1 MIKIDHLSR
10 QPFINLLKN
19 IIANKS
25 KNKNGCSIAIDGDWG
40 SGKTWILDALESQL
54 PNDEYLI
61 FHYNAWE
68 NDFYEEPLVALLS
81 VMLESLRQIK
91 KVKEIGGGAN
101 VVSSSI
107 LTLSKIVSVITEKK
121 LGVNLSD
128 TFEAIKNTNAALHD
142 AALTDED
149 FNTLLPLSNALKQ
162 VRKVLSEL
170 NSDFKILLVV
180 DELDRCLPEYA
191 IKVLERLHHVCN
203 KMPVFQIIAIDKS
216 NLSDSICK
224 VFGKNFSNPSPQHNV
239 MQFADSYL
247 QKFIDISIP
256 LSNGKPDKSLEVM
269 NGLEKEFCEW
279 TRKDV
284 PVAPINFDESFLEE
298 FLAELFNGIDRR
310 LQEKIFSQVELC
322 HKMTLAAGVKLELC
336 SYAVLIYE
344 IVSCISS
351 YVFHS
356 KNLCTVKNNSN
367 GTFTLVFKDVDF
379 SSNIYTGKY
388 RQFSENLRDFF
399 CLNKTYYTNPYI
411 KSDVFFI
418 RDEKSYLMKLLAD
431 EKNIYDD
438 YSQKTYFDFI
448 SDTKVFLSEY
458 DKIMHTMLFNS

>member
-1 MIKIDHLSR
+1 MTDHLSR

-19 IIANKS
+19 IIANQS
-25 KNKNGCSIAIDGDWG
+25 NNKNGFSVAIDGDWG

-91 KVKEIGGGAN
+91 KVKEIGSRAN

-107 LTLSKIVSVITEKK
+107 LALSKIVGVITEKK

-128 TFEAIKNTNAALHD
+128 TFDAIKNTNAALHD

-170 NSDFKILLVV
+170 NSDFKIILVV

-203 KMPVFQIIAIDKS
+203 KMQVFQIISIDKF
-216 NLSDSICK
+216 NLADSICK
-224 VFGKNFSNPSPQHNV
+224 VFGKNFLKTTPEHNV

-247 QKFIDISIP
+247 QKFIDISVP
-256 LSNGKPDKSLEVM
+256 LSNGKPNKSLEVM
-269 NGLEKEFCEW
+269 NGLEKTFCEW
-279 TRKDV
+279 TRDNSAG
-284 PVAPINFDESFLEE
+284 APINFNENFLEE
-298 FLAELFNGIDRR
+298 FLAEMFSGIDRR

-322 HKMTLAAGVKLELC
+322 HKMTLATGVKPELC
-336 SYAVLIYE
+336 SYAILIYE
-344 IVSCISS
+344 IISCIAS
-351 YVFHS
+351 YVFRS
-356 KNLCTVKNNSN
+356 KNLCTVTNGAN
-367 GTFTLVFKDVDF
+367 GTFTLVFKDVEF
-379 SSNIYTGKY
+379 SANPYAGKY
-388 RQFSENLRDFF
+388 KQLAENLRNFF
-399 CLNKTYYTNPYI
+399 CLK
-411 KSDVFFI
+411 KSDYFMQDSELIEFPI
-418 RDEKSYLMKLLAD
+418 LDEKSYLMKLLVD
-431 EKNIYDD
+431 VTKLYDD
-438 YSQKTYFDFI
+438 YSQKAYSRFI
-448 SDTKVFLSEY
+448 AEDKVFLLEY
-458 DKIMHTMLFNS
+458 DKIMHTMLF

>member
-1 MIKIDHLSR
+1 MTDHLSR
-10 QPFINLLKN
+10 QPFITLLKN
-19 IIANKS
+19 IIANQS
-25 KNKNGCSIAIDGDWG
+25 NNKNGFSVAIDGDWG

-107 LTLSKIVSVITEKK
+107 LTLYKIVSVITEKK

-170 NSDFKILLVV
+170 NSDFKIILVV

-203 KMPVFQIIAIDKS
+203 KMQVFQIISIDKF
-216 NLSDSICK
+216 NLADSICK
-224 VFGKNFSNPSPQHNV
+224 VFGKNFLKTTPEHNI
-239 MQFADSYL
+239 MQFVDSYL

-279 TRKDV
+279 TRDNSAG
-284 PVAPINFDESFLEE
+284 APIDFNENFLEE
-298 FLAELFNGIDRR
+298 FLAEMFSGIDRR

-322 HKMTLAAGVKLELC
+322 HKMTLATGVKPELC
-336 SYAVLIYE
+336 SYAILIYE
-344 IVSCISS
+344 IVSCIAS

-356 KNLCTVKNNSN
+356 KNLCTVTNGAN
-367 GTFTLVFKDVDF
+367 GTFTLVFKDVEF
-379 SSNIYTGKY
+379 SANPYAGKY
-388 RQFSENLRDFF
+388 KQLAENLRNFF
-399 CLNKTYYTNPYI
+399 CLK
-411 KSDVFFI
+411 KSDYFMQDSELIEFPI
-418 RDEKSYLMKLLAD
+418 LDEKSYLMKLLVD
-431 EKNIYDD
+431 VTKLYDD
-438 YSQKTYFDFI
+438 YSQKAYSRFI
-448 SDTKVFLSEY
+448 AEDKVFLSKY
-458 DKIMHTMLFNS
+458 DEIMHTMLF

>member
-40 SGKTWILDALESQL
+40 SGKTWILDALESKL

-81 VMLESLRQIK
+81 VMIEKLNEVTKQKSPYESVVTELLKETASDLEILAVGIAKYFIKIDIDKSIKNKKNLLNRIK
-91 KVKEIGGGAN
+91 KGTKIAN
-101 VVSSSI
+101 DIDSM
-107 LTLSKIVSVITEKK
+107 
-121 LGVNLSD
+121 
-128 TFEAIKNTNAALHD
+128 
-142 AALTDED
+142 
-149 FNTLLPLSNALKQ
+149 LPLRKTLAEIRNVLKS
-162 VRKVLSEL
+162 LSEKL
-170 NSDFKILLVV
+170 KILLVV

-203 KMPVFQIIAIDKS
+203 KMPVFQIVAIDKS
-216 NLSDSICK
+216 NLADSICK
-224 VFGKNFSNPSPQHNV
+224 VFGKNFLNPTPQHNA

-247 QKFIDISIP
+247 QKIIDISIP
-256 LSNGKPDKSLEVM
+256 LSNGKPNKSLEVM

-298 FLAELFNGIDRR
+298 FLAEMFNGIDRR

-322 HKMTLAAGVKLELC
+322 HKITLAAGVKLELC

-344 IVSCISS
+344 IVSCIAS

-356 KNLCTVKNNSN
+356 KNLCTVKSDSN
-367 GTFTLVFKDVDF
+367 GTFTLFFKDVDF

-388 RQFSENLRDFF
+388 RQFSENLRNFF

-411 KSDVFFI
+411 KLDSFFI

-431 EKNIYDD
+431 EINIYND
-438 YSQKTYFDFI
+438 YGQKTYFDFI
-448 SDTKVFLSEY
+448 ADDKVFFQN
-458 DKIMHTMLFNS
+458 MTR

>member
-1 MIKIDHLSR
+1 MTDYLSR
-10 QPFINLLKN
+10 QPFIKLLKN
-19 IIANKS
+19 IIENQS

-40 SGKTWILDALESQL
+40 SGKTWILDVLEAQL

-91 KVKEIGGGAN
+91 KVKEIGGRAN

-107 LTLSKIVSVITEKK
+107 LTLSKIVGVITEKK

-128 TFEAIKNTNAALHD
+128 TFDAIKNTNAALHD

-203 KMPVFQIIAIDKS
+203 KIPVFQIIAIDKS
-216 NLSDSICK
+216 NLADSICK
-224 VFGKNFSNPSPQHNV
+224 VFGKNFSNPTPKDNI

-279 TRKDV
+279 TRDRV
-284 PVAPINFDESFLEE
+284 AGAPINFNENFLEE
-298 FLAELFNGIDRR
+298 FLAEMFSGIDRR

-322 HKMTLAAGVKLELC
+322 HKMTLATGVKPELC
-336 SYAVLIYE
+336 SYAILIYE
-344 IVSCISS
+344 IISCIAS
-351 YVFHS
+351 YVFRS
-356 KNLCTVKNNSN
+356 KNLCTVTNGAN
-367 GTFTLVFKDVDF
+367 GTFTLVFKDVEF
-379 SSNIYTGKY
+379 SANPYAGKY
-388 RQFSENLRDFF
+388 KQLAENLKDFF
-399 CLNKTYYTNPYI
+399 CLK
-411 KSDVFFI
+411 KSDYFLQESDIISFPI
-418 RDEKSYLMKLLAD
+418 LGEKSYLMKLLSD
-431 EKNIYDD
+431 VIKVYND
-438 YSQKTYFDFI
+438 YSQKTYFGFI
-448 SDTKVFLSEY
+448 AEDKAFLSEY
-458 DKIMHTMLFNS
+458 DKIMHTMLF

>member
-1 MIKIDHLSR
+1 MTDYLSR
-10 QPFINLLKN
+10 QPFIKLLKN
-19 IIANKS
+19 IIENQS
-25 KNKNGCSIAIDGDWG
+25 KNNNGYSIAIDGDWG

-91 KVKEIGGGAN
+91 KVTEIDGKAN

-107 LTLSKIVSVITEKK
+107 LTLSKIVGVITEKK

-128 TFEAIKNTNAALHD
+128 TFDAIKNTNAALHD

-170 NSDFKILLVV
+170 NSDFKIILVV

-203 KMPVFQIIAIDKS
+203 KMQVFQIISIDKF
-216 NLSDSICK
+216 NLADSICK
-224 VFGKNFSNPSPQHNV
+224 VFGKNFLKTTPEHNI
-239 MQFADSYL
+239 MQFVDSYL

-269 NGLEKEFCEW
+269 NGLEKTFCEW
-279 TRKDV
+279 TRDNSAG
-284 PVAPINFDESFLEE
+284 APINFNENFLEE
-298 FLAELFNGIDRR
+298 FLAEMFSGIDRR

-322 HKMTLAAGVKLELC
+322 HKMTLATGVKPELC
-336 SYAVLIYE
+336 SYSILIYE
-344 IVSCISS
+344 IISCIAS
-351 YVFHS
+351 YVFRS
-356 KNLCTVKNNSN
+356 KNLCTVTNGAN
-367 GTFTLVFKDVDF
+367 GTFTLVFKDVEF
-379 SSNIYTGKY
+379 SANPYAGKY
-388 RQFSENLRDFF
+388 KQLAENLRNFF
-399 CLNKTYYTNPYI
+399 CLK
-411 KSDVFFI
+411 KSDYFMQDSELIEFPI
-418 RDEKSYLMKLLAD
+418 LDEKSYLMKLLVD
-431 EKNIYDD
+431 VTKLYDD
-438 YSQKTYFDFI
+438 YSQKAYSRFI
-448 SDTKVFLSEY
+448 AEDKVFLSEY
-458 DKIMHTMLFNS
+458 DKIMHTMLF

>member
-1 MIKIDHLSR
+1 MTDHLSR
-10 QPFINLLKN
+10 QPFITLLKN
-19 IIANKS
+19 IIANQS
-25 KNKNGCSIAIDGDWG
+25 NNKNGFSVAIDGDWG

-91 KVKEIGGGAN
+91 KVKEIGSRAN

-107 LTLSKIVSVITEKK
+107 LALSKIVGVITEKK

-128 TFEAIKNTNAALHD
+128 TLDAIKNTNAALHD

-170 NSDFKILLVV
+170 NSDFKIILVV

-224 VFGKNFSNPSPQHNV
+224 VFGKNFSNPSSQHNV

-247 QKFIDISIP
+247 QKFIDISVP
-256 LSNGKPDKSLEVM
+256 LSNGKPNKSLEVM
-269 NGLEKEFCEW
+269 NGLEKTFCEW
-279 TRKDV
+279 TRDNSAG
-284 PVAPINFDESFLEE
+284 APINFNENFLEE
-298 FLAELFNGIDRR
+298 FLAEMFSGIDRR

-322 HKMTLAAGVKLELC
+322 HKMTLATGVKPELC
-336 SYAVLIYE
+336 SYAILIYE
-344 IVSCISS
+344 IISCIAS
-351 YVFHS
+351 YVFRS
-356 KNLCTVKNNSN
+356 KNLCTVTNGAN
-367 GTFTLVFKDVDF
+367 GTFTLVFKDVEF
-379 SSNIYTGKY
+379 SANPYAGKY
-388 RQFSENLRDFF
+388 KQLAENLRNFF
-399 CLNKTYYTNPYI
+399 CLK
-411 KSDVFFI
+411 KSDYFMQDSELIEFPI
-418 RDEKSYLMKLLAD
+418 LDEKSYLMKLLVD
-431 EKNIYDD
+431 VTKLYDD
-438 YSQKTYFDFI
+438 YSQKAYSRFI
-448 SDTKVFLSEY
+448 AEDKVFLSEY
-458 DKIMHTMLFNS
+458 DKIMHTMLF

>member
-1 MIKIDHLSR
+1 MIRIDYLSR

-19 IIANKS
+19 IIANES
-25 KNKNGCSIAIDGDWG
+25 KNKNGFSIAIDGDWG
-40 SGKTWILDALESQL
+40 SGKTWILDMLESQL
-54 PNDEYLI
+54 PSDEYLI

-91 KVKEIGGGAN
+91 KVKEIGGKAN

-107 LTLSKIVSVITEKK
+107 LTLSKIVGVLTEKK

-128 TFEAIKNTNAALHD
+128 TFDAIKNTNAALHD
-142 AALTDED
+142 AALTDDD

-170 NSDFKILLVV
+170 NPDFKILLVV

-216 NLSDSICK
+216 NLADSICK
-224 VFGKNFSNPSPQHNV
+224 VFGKNFSNPSPQHNT

-247 QKFIDISIP
+247 QKFIDISVP
-256 LSNGKPDKSLEVM
+256 LSNGKPNKSLEVM
-269 NGLEKEFCEW
+269 NGLEKGFCEW

-284 PVAPINFDESFLEE
+284 PVAPINFDENFLEE
-298 FLAELFNGIDRR
+298 FLAEMFNGIDRR
-310 LQEKIFSQVELC
+310 LQEKIFSQVDLC
-322 HKMTLAAGVKLELC
+322 HKMTLATGEKSECC

-344 IVSCISS
+344 IVSCIAS

-356 KNLCTVKNNSN
+356 KNLCTVKNDSN

-379 SSNIYTGKY
+379 SANPYADKY
-388 RQFSENLRDFF
+388 KQLAENLKDFF
-399 CLNKTYYTNPYI
+399 CLNKTYYTSLYI

-431 EKNIYDD
+431 EENIYND
-438 YSQKTYFDFI
+438 YGQKTYFNFI
-448 SDTKVFLSEY
+448 AEDKAFLSEY

>member
-1 MIKIDHLSR
+1 MTDHLSR
-10 QPFINLLKN
+10 QPFITLLKN
-19 IIANKS
+19 IIANQS
-25 KNKNGCSIAIDGDWG
+25 NNKNGFSVAIDGDWG

-91 KVKEIGGGAN
+91 KVKEIGSRAN

-107 LTLSKIVSVITEKK
+107 LALSKIVGVITEKK

-128 TFEAIKNTNAALHD
+128 TFDAIKNTNAALHD

-170 NSDFKILLVV
+170 NSDFKIILVV

-203 KMPVFQIIAIDKS
+203 KMQVFQIISIDKF
-216 NLSDSICK
+216 NLADSICK
-224 VFGKNFSNPSPQHNV
+224 VFGKNFLKTTPEHNI
-239 MQFADSYL
+239 MQFVDSYL

-269 NGLEKEFCEW
+269 NGLEKTFCEW
-279 TRKDV
+279 TRDNSAG
-284 PVAPINFDESFLEE
+284 APINFNENFLEE
-298 FLAELFNGIDRR
+298 FLAEMFSGIDRR

-322 HKMTLAAGVKLELC
+322 HKMTLATGVKPELC
-336 SYAVLIYE
+336 SYAILIYE
-344 IVSCISS
+344 IISCIAS
-351 YVFHS
+351 YVFRS
-356 KNLCTVKNNSN
+356 KNLCTVTNGAN
-367 GTFTLVFKDVDF
+367 GTFTLVFKDVEF
-379 SSNIYTGKY
+379 SANPYAGKY
-388 RQFSENLRDFF
+388 KQLAENLRNFF
-399 CLNKTYYTNPYI
+399 CLK
-411 KSDVFFI
+411 KSDYFMQDSELIEFPI
-418 RDEKSYLMKLLAD
+418 LDEKSYLMKLLVD
-431 EKNIYDD
+431 VTKLYDD
-438 YSQKTYFDFI
+438 YSQKAYSRFI
-448 SDTKVFLSEY
+448 AEDKVFLSKY
-458 DKIMHTMLFNS
+458 DEIMHTMLF

>member
-1 MIKIDHLSR
+1 MTDHLSR

-19 IIANKS
+19 IIVNQS
-25 KNKNGCSIAIDGDWG
+25 SNNNGYSIAIDGDWG
-40 SGKTWILDALESQL
+40 SGKTWILDALEFQL
-54 PNDEYLI
+54 PSNEYLI

-91 KVKEIGGGAN
+91 KVTEIDGKAN

-107 LTLSKIVSVITEKK
+107 LTLSKIVGVITEKK

-128 TFEAIKNTNAALHD
+128 TFDAIKNTNAALHD

-170 NSDFKILLVV
+170 NSDFKIILVV

-203 KMPVFQIIAIDKS
+203 KMQVFQIISIDKF
-216 NLSDSICK
+216 NLADSICK
-224 VFGKNFSNPSPQHNV
+224 VFGKNFLKTTPKHNI
-239 MQFADSYL
+239 MQFVDSYL

-279 TRKDV
+279 TRDRSTG
-284 PVAPINFDESFLEE
+284 APINFNESFLEE
-298 FLAELFNGIDRR
+298 FLAEMFNGIDRR

-322 HKMTLAAGVKLELC
+322 HKMTLATGIKPELC
-336 SYAVLIYE
+336 SYAILIYE
-344 IVSCISS
+344 IVSCIAS

-356 KNLCTVKNNSN
+356 KNLCTVKSDSN
-367 GTFTLVFKDVDF
+367 GIFTLVFKDVEF
-379 SSNIYTGKY
+379 SSNPYAGKY
-388 RQFSENLRDFF
+388 RQLAENLKDFF
-399 CLNKTYYTNPYI
+399 CLSKTYYTDPNA
-411 KSDVFFI
+411 KSDYFFI
-418 RDEKSYLMKLLAD
+418 FDEKSYLMKLLAD

-438 YSQKTYFDFI
+438 YSQKAYFRFI
-448 SDTKVFLSEY
+448 AEDKVFLSEY
-458 DKIMHTMLFNS
+458 DKIMHTMLF

>member
-1 MIKIDHLSR
+1 MTDYLSR
-10 QPFINLLKN
+10 QPFIKLLKN
-19 IIANKS
+19 IIENQS
-25 KNKNGCSIAIDGDWG
+25 KNNNGYSIAIDGDWG

-54 PNDEYLI
+54 SSDEYLI

-91 KVKEIGGGAN
+91 KVKEIGGRAN

-107 LTLSKIVSVITEKK
+107 LTLSKIVGVITEKK

-128 TFEAIKNTNAALHD
+128 TLDAIKNTNAAFHD

-162 VRKVLSEL
+162 VKKVLSEL
-170 NSDFKILLVV
+170 NSDFKIFLVV
-180 DELDRCLPEYA
+180 DELDRCLLEYA

-203 KMPVFQIIAIDKS
+203 KIPVFQIIAIDKS
-216 NLSDSICK
+216 NLADSICK
-224 VFGKNFSNPSPQHNV
+224 VFGKNFSNPTPKDNI

-279 TRKDV
+279 TRDRV
-284 PVAPINFDESFLEE
+284 AGAPVNFNENFLEE
-298 FLAELFNGIDRR
+298 FLAEMFSGIDRR
-310 LQEKIFSQVELC
+310 LQEKIFSQVDLC
-322 HKMTLAAGVKLELC
+322 HKMTLATGIKPELC
-336 SYAVLIYE
+336 SYAILIYE
-344 IVSCISS
+344 IVSCIAS

-356 KNLCTVKNNSN
+356 KNLCTVKSDSN
-367 GTFTLVFKDVDF
+367 GIFTLVFKDVEF
-379 SSNIYTGKY
+379 SSNPYAGKY
-388 RQFSENLRDFF
+388 RQLAENLKDFF
-399 CLNKTYYTNPYI
+399 CLSKTYYTDPNA
-411 KSDVFFI
+411 KSDYFFI
-418 RDEKSYLMKLLAD
+418 FDEKSYLMKSLASVI
-431 EKNIYDD
+431 ENSGIYA
-438 YSQKTYFDFI
+438 QKTYFDFI
-448 SDTKVFLSEY
+448 AEDKVFLSEY
-458 DKIMHTMLFNS
+458 DKIMHTMLF

>member
-1 MIKIDHLSR
+1 MTDHLSR
-10 QPFINLLKN
+10 QPFITLLKN
-19 IIANKS
+19 IIANQS
-25 KNKNGCSIAIDGDWG
+25 NNKNGFSVAIDGDWG

-91 KVKEIGGGAN
+91 KVKEIGSRAN
-101 VVSSSI
+101 VVSISI
-107 LTLSKIVSVITEKK
+107 LALSKIVGVITEKK

-128 TFEAIKNTNAALHD
+128 TFDAIKNTNAALHD

-170 NSDFKILLVV
+170 NSDFKIILVV

-203 KMPVFQIIAIDKS
+203 KMQVFQIISIDKF
-216 NLSDSICK
+216 NLADSICK
-224 VFGKNFSNPSPQHNV
+224 VFGKNFLKTTPEHNI
-239 MQFADSYL
+239 MQFVDSYL

-269 NGLEKEFCEW
+269 NGLEKTFCEW
-279 TRKDV
+279 TRDNSAG
-284 PVAPINFDESFLEE
+284 APINFNENFLEE
-298 FLAELFNGIDRR
+298 FLAEMFSGIDRR

-322 HKMTLAAGVKLELC
+322 HKMTLATGVKPELC
-336 SYAVLIYE
+336 SYAILIYE
-344 IVSCISS
+344 IISCIAS
-351 YVFHS
+351 YVFRS
-356 KNLCTVKNNSN
+356 KNLCTVTNGAN
-367 GTFTLVFKDVDF
+367 GTFTLVFKDVEF
-379 SSNIYTGKY
+379 SANPYAGKY
-388 RQFSENLRDFF
+388 KQLAENLRNFF
-399 CLNKTYYTNPYI
+399 CLK
-411 KSDVFFI
+411 KSDYFMQDSELIEFPI
-418 RDEKSYLMKLLAD
+418 LDEKSYLMKLLVD
-431 EKNIYDD
+431 VTKLYDD
-438 YSQKTYFDFI
+438 YSQKAYSRFI
-448 SDTKVFLSEY
+448 AEDKVFLSKY
-458 DKIMHTMLFNS
+458 DEIMHTMLF

>member
-1 MIKIDHLSR
+1 MTDYLSR
-10 QPFINLLKN
+10 QPFIKLLKN
-19 IIANKS
+19 IIENQS
-25 KNKNGCSIAIDGDWG
+25 KNNNGYSIAIDGDWG

-54 PNDEYLI
+54 SSDEYLI

-91 KVKEIGGGAN
+91 KVKEIGSRAN

-107 LTLSKIVSVITEKK
+107 LALSKIVGVITEKK

-128 TFEAIKNTNAALHD
+128 TLDAIKNTNAAWHD
-142 AALTDED
+142 AVLTDDD
-149 FNTLLPLSNALKQ
+149 FNTLLPLANALKQ
-162 VRKVLSEL
+162 VKKVLFEL
-170 NSDFKILLVV
+170 NSDFKIILVV

-216 NLSDSICK
+216 NLADSICK
-224 VFGKNFSNPSPQHNV
+224 VFGKNFSNPTLKDNI

-256 LSNGKPDKSLEVM
+256 LPNGKPDKSLEVM

-279 TRKDV
+279 TRDSSAV
-284 PVAPINFDESFLEE
+284 VPINFDENFLEE
-298 FLAELFNGIDRR
+298 FLAEMFSGIDRR

-322 HKMTLAAGVKLELC
+322 HKMSLATGVKPELC
-336 SYAVLIYE
+336 SYAILIYE
-344 IVSCISS
+344 IISCIAS

-356 KNLCTVKNNSN
+356 KNLCTVTNGAN
-367 GTFTLVFKDVDF
+367 GTFTLVFKDVEF
-379 SSNIYTGKY
+379 SSNPYAGKY
-388 RQFSENLRDFF
+388 KQLAENLKDFF
-399 CLNKTYYTNPYI
+399 CLSKTLYTDPAE
-411 KSDVFFI
+411 KSDNFFI
-418 RDEKSYLMKLLAD
+418 CDEKSYLMKSLA
-431 EKNIYDD
+431 NIIENPNFYA
-438 YSQKTYFDFI
+438 QKIYFDFI
-448 SDTKVFLSEY
+448 AEDKVFLAKY
-458 DKIMHTMLFNS
+458 DEIMHTMLF

>member
-1 MIKIDHLSR
+1 MTDHLSR
-10 QPFINLLKN
+10 QPFITLLKN
-19 IIANKS
+19 IIANQS
-25 KNKNGCSIAIDGDWG
+25 NNKNGFSVAIDGDWG

-91 KVKEIGGGAN
+91 KVKEIGSRAN

-107 LTLSKIVSVITEKK
+107 LALSKIIGVITEKK

-128 TFEAIKNTNAALHD
+128 TLDAIKNTNAAWHD
-142 AALTDED
+142 AVLTDDD

-170 NSDFKILLVV
+170 NSDFKIILVV

-224 VFGKNFSNPSPQHNV
+224 VFGKNFSNPSSQHNV

-247 QKFIDISIP
+247 QKFIDISVP
-256 LSNGKPDKSLEVM
+256 LSNGKPNKSLEVM
-269 NGLEKEFCEW
+269 NGLEKTFCEW
-279 TRKDV
+279 TRDNSAGA
-284 PVAPINFDESFLEE
+284 PVNFNESFLEE
-298 FLAELFNGIDRR
+298 FLAKMFNGIDRR

-322 HKMTLAAGVKLELC
+322 HKMTLATGVKPELC
-336 SYAVLIYE
+336 SYAILIYE
-344 IVSCISS
+344 IISCIAS
-351 YVFHS
+351 YVFRS
-356 KNLCTVKNNSN
+356 KNLCTVTNGAS
-367 GTFTLVFKDVDF
+367 GTFTLVFKDVEF
-379 SSNIYTGKY
+379 SANPYAGKY
-388 RQFSENLRDFF
+388 KQLAENLRNFF
-399 CLNKTYYTNPYI
+399 CLK
-411 KSDVFFI
+411 KSDYFMQDSELIEFPI
-418 RDEKSYLMKLLAD
+418 LDEKSYLMKLLVD
-431 EKNIYDD
+431 VTKLYDD
-438 YSQKTYFDFI
+438 YSQKAYSRFI
-448 SDTKVFLSEY
+448 AEDKVFLLEY
-458 DKIMHTMLFNS
+458 DKIMHTMLF

>member
-1 MIKIDHLSR
+1 MTDHLSR

-19 IIANKS
+19 IIANQS
-25 KNKNGCSIAIDGDWG
+25 SNKNGYSIAIDGDWG
-40 SGKTWILDALESQL
+40 SGKTWILNMLESQL
-54 PNDEYLI
+54 PSDEYLI

-91 KVKEIGGGAN
+91 KVKEIGGKAN

-107 LTLSKIVSVITEKK
+107 LTLSKIVCVITEKK

-128 TFEAIKNTNAALHD
+128 TFDAIKDTNAALHD
-142 AALTDED
+142 AALTDDD

-170 NSDFKILLVV
+170 NPDFKILLVV

-216 NLSDSICK
+216 NLADSICK
-224 VFGKNFSNPSPQHNV
+224 VFGKNFSNPSPQHNI
-239 MQFADSYL
+239 MQFTDSYL
-247 QKFIDISIP
+247 QKFIDISVP

-284 PVAPINFDESFLEE
+284 PVAPINFDENFLEE
-298 FLAELFNGIDRR
+298 FLAEMFNGIERR

-322 HKMTLAAGVKLELC
+322 HKMTLATGVKPELC
-336 SYAVLIYE
+336 SYAILIYE
-344 IVSCISS
+344 IISCIAS

-356 KNLCTVKNNSN
+356 KNLCVVTNGAN
-367 GTFTLVFKDVDF
+367 GTFTLVFKDVEF
-379 SSNIYTGKY
+379 SSNPYAGKY
-388 RQFSENLRDFF
+388 KQLAENLKDFF
-399 CLNKTYYTNPYI
+399 CLNKTYYTDSYI
-411 KSDVFFI
+411 KSNVFFI

-431 EKNIYDD
+431 EENIIYND
-438 YSQKTYFDFI
+438 YGQKTYFGFI
-448 SDTKVFLSEY
+448 AEDKVFLSEY
-458 DKIMHTMLFNS
+458 DKIMHTMLF

>member
-1 MIKIDHLSR
+1 MTDHLSR

-19 IIANKS
+19 IIVNQS
-25 KNKNGCSIAIDGDWG
+25 SNKNGYSIAIDGEWG
-40 SGKTWILDALESQL
+40 SGKTWILNMFESQL
-54 PNDEYLI
+54 PNNEYLI

-91 KVKEIGGGAN
+91 KVTEIDGKAN

-107 LTLSKIVSVITEKK
+107 LTLSKIVGVITEKK

-128 TFEAIKNTNAALHD
+128 TFDAIKNTNAALHD

-170 NSDFKILLVV
+170 NSDFKIILVV

-216 NLSDSICK
+216 NLADSICK
-224 VFGKNFSNPSPQHNV
+224 VFGKNFPNPSPQHNI

-279 TRKDV
+279 TRDNSAG
-284 PVAPINFDESFLEE
+284 APINFNENFLEE
-298 FLAELFNGIDRR
+298 FLAEMFSGIDRR

-322 HKMTLAAGVKLELC
+322 HKMTLATGVKPELC
-336 SYAVLIYE
+336 SYAILIYE
-344 IVSCISS
+344 IISCIAS
-351 YVFHS
+351 YVFRS
-356 KNLCTVKNNSN
+356 KNLCTVTNGAN
-367 GTFTLVFKDVDF
+367 GTFTLVFKDVEF
-379 SSNIYTGKY
+379 SANPYAGKY
-388 RQFSENLRDFF
+388 KQLAENLRNFF
-399 CLNKTYYTNPYI
+399 CLK
-411 KSDVFFI
+411 KSDYFMQDSELIEFPI
-418 RDEKSYLMKLLAD
+418 LDEKSYLMKLLVD
-431 EKNIYDD
+431 VIKLYDD
-438 YSQKTYFDFI
+438 YSQKAYSRFI
-448 SDTKVFLSEY
+448 AEDKVFLLEY
-458 DKIMHTMLFNS
+458 DKIMHTMLF

>member
-1 MIKIDHLSR
+1 MTDHLSR

-19 IIANKS
+19 IIENQS

-40 SGKTWILDALESQL
+40 SGKTWILDVLEAQL

-91 KVKEIGGGAN
+91 KVKEIGGRAN

-107 LTLSKIVSVITEKK
+107 LTLSKIVGVITEKK

-128 TFEAIKNTNAALHD
+128 TFDAIKNTNAALHD

-224 VFGKNFSNPSPQHNV
+224 VFGKNFSNPSSQHNV

-247 QKFIDISIP
+247 QKFIDISVP
-256 LSNGKPDKSLEVM
+256 LSNGKPNKSLEVM
-269 NGLEKEFCEW
+269 NGLEKTFCEW
-279 TRKDV
+279 TRDNSAG
-284 PVAPINFDESFLEE
+284 APINFNENFLEE
-298 FLAELFNGIDRR
+298 FLAEMFSGIDRR

-322 HKMTLAAGVKLELC
+322 HKMTLATGVKPELC
-336 SYAVLIYE
+336 SYAILIYE
-344 IVSCISS
+344 IISCIAS
-351 YVFHS
+351 YVFRS
-356 KNLCTVKNNSN
+356 KNLCTVTNGAN
-367 GTFTLVFKDVDF
+367 GTFTLVFKDVEF
-379 SSNIYTGKY
+379 SANPYAGKY
-388 RQFSENLRDFF
+388 KQLAENLKDFF
-399 CLNKTYYTNPYI
+399 CLK
-411 KSDVFFI
+411 KSDYFLQESDIISFPI
-418 RDEKSYLMKLLAD
+418 LGEKSYLMKLLSD
-431 EKNIYDD
+431 VIKVYND
-438 YSQKTYFDFI
+438 YSQKTYFGFI
-448 SDTKVFLSEY
+448 AEDKAFLSEY
-458 DKIMHTMLFNS
+458 DKIMHTMLF

>member
-1 MIKIDHLSR
+1 MTDYLSR
-10 QPFINLLKN
+10 QPFIKLLKN
-19 IIANKS
+19 IIENQS
-25 KNKNGCSIAIDGDWG
+25 KNNNGYSIAIDGDWG

-54 PNDEYLI
+54 SSDEYLI
-61 FHYNAWE
+61 FHYNAWK

-91 KVKEIGGGAN
+91 KVKEIGGRAN

-107 LTLSKIVSVITEKK
+107 LTLSKIVGVITEKK

-128 TFEAIKNTNAALHD
+128 TFDAIKNTNAALHD

-203 KMPVFQIIAIDKS
+203 KIPVFQIIAIDKS
-216 NLSDSICK
+216 NLADSICK
-224 VFGKNFSNPSPQHNV
+224 VFGKNFSNPTPKDNI

-279 TRKDV
+279 TRDRV
-284 PVAPINFDESFLEE
+284 AGAPINFNENFLEE
-298 FLAELFNGIDRR
+298 FLAEMFSGIDRR
-310 LQEKIFSQVELC
+310 LQEKIFSQVDLC
-322 HKMTLAAGVKLELC
+322 HKMALATGVKPELC
-336 SYAVLIYE
+336 SYAILIYE
-344 IVSCISS
+344 IISCIAS
-351 YVFHS
+351 YVFRS
-356 KNLCTVKNNSN
+356 KNLCTVTNGAN
-367 GTFTLVFKDVDF
+367 GTFTLVFKDVEF
-379 SSNIYTGKY
+379 SSNPYAGKY
-388 RQFSENLRDFF
+388 KQLAENLKDFF
-399 CLNKTYYTNPYI
+399 CLK
-411 KSDVFFI
+411 KSDYFLQESDIISFPI
-418 RDEKSYLMKLLAD
+418 LGEKSYLMKLLSD
-431 EKNIYDD
+431 VIKVYND
-438 YSQKTYFDFI
+438 YSQKTYFGFI
-448 SDTKVFLSEY
+448 AEDKAFLSEY
-458 DKIMHTMLFNS
+458 DKIMHTMLF

>member
-1 MIKIDHLSR
+1 MTDHLSR
-10 QPFINLLKN
+10 QPFITLLKN
-19 IIANKS
+19 IIANQS
-25 KNKNGCSIAIDGDWG
+25 NNKNGFSVAIDGDWG

-203 KMPVFQIIAIDKS
+203 KMQVFQIISIDKF
-216 NLSDSICK
+216 NLADSICK
-224 VFGKNFSNPSPQHNV
+224 VFGKNFLKTTPEHNI
-239 MQFADSYL
+239 MQFVDSYL

-269 NGLEKEFCEW
+269 NGLEKTFCEW
-279 TRKDV
+279 TRDNSAG
-284 PVAPINFDESFLEE
+284 APINFNENFLEE
-298 FLAELFNGIDRR
+298 FLAEMFSGIDRR

-322 HKMTLAAGVKLELC
+322 HKMTLATGVKPELC
-336 SYAVLIYE
+336 SYAILIYE
-344 IVSCISS
+344 IISCIAS
-351 YVFHS
+351 YVFRS
-356 KNLCTVKNNSN
+356 KNLCTVTNGAN
-367 GTFTLVFKDVDF
+367 GTFTLVFKDVEF
-379 SSNIYTGKY
+379 SANPYAGKY
-388 RQFSENLRDFF
+388 KQLAENLRNFF
-399 CLNKTYYTNPYI
+399 CLK
-411 KSDVFFI
+411 KSDYFMQDSELIEFPI
-418 RDEKSYLMKLLAD
+418 LDEKSYLMKLLVD
-431 EKNIYDD
+431 VTKLYDD
-438 YSQKTYFDFI
+438 YSQKAYSRFI
-448 SDTKVFLSEY
+448 AEDKVFLSKY
-458 DKIMHTMLFNS
+458 DEIMHTMLF

>member
-1 MIKIDHLSR
+1 MTDHLSR

-19 IIANKS
+19 IIVNQS
-25 KNKNGCSIAIDGDWG
+25 SNKNGFSVAIDGDWG

-91 KVKEIGGGAN
+91 KVTEIDGKAN

-107 LTLSKIVSVITEKK
+107 LTLSKIVGVITEKK

-128 TFEAIKNTNAALHD
+128 TFDAIKNTNAALHD

-170 NSDFKILLVV
+170 NSDFKIILVV

-224 VFGKNFSNPSPQHNV
+224 VFGKNFSNPSSQHNV

-247 QKFIDISIP
+247 QKFIDISVP
-256 LSNGKPDKSLEVM
+256 LSNGKPNKSLEVM
-269 NGLEKEFCEW
+269 NGLEKTFCEW
-279 TRKDV
+279 TRDNSAG
-284 PVAPINFDESFLEE
+284 APINFNENFLEE
-298 FLAELFNGIDRR
+298 FLAEMFSGIDRR

-322 HKMTLAAGVKLELC
+322 HKMTLATGVKPELC
-336 SYAVLIYE
+336 SYAILIYE
-344 IVSCISS
+344 IISCIAS
-351 YVFHS
+351 YVFRS
-356 KNLCTVKNNSN
+356 KNLCTVTNGAN
-367 GTFTLVFKDVDF
+367 GTFTLVFKDVEF
-379 SSNIYTGKY
+379 SPNPYAGKY
-388 RQFSENLRDFF
+388 KQLAENLRNFF
-399 CLNKTYYTNPYI
+399 CLK
-411 KSDVFFI
+411 KSDYFMQDSELIEFPI
-418 RDEKSYLMKLLAD
+418 LDEKSYLMKLLVD
-431 EKNIYDD
+431 VTKLYDD
-438 YSQKTYFDFI
+438 YSQKAYSRFI
-448 SDTKVFLSEY
+448 AEDKVFLSEY
-458 DKIMHTMLFNS
+458 DKIMHTMLF

>member
-1 MIKIDHLSR
+1 MTDYLSR
-10 QPFINLLKN
+10 QPFIKLLKN
-19 IIANKS
+19 IIENQS
-25 KNKNGCSIAIDGDWG
+25 KNNNGYSIAIDGDWG

-54 PNDEYLI
+54 SSDEYLI

-91 KVKEIGGGAN
+91 KVKEIGSRAN

-107 LTLSKIVSVITEKK
+107 LALSKIVGVITEKK

-128 TFEAIKNTNAALHD
+128 TLDAIKNTNAAWHD
-142 AALTDED
+142 AVLTDDD
-149 FNTLLPLSNALKQ
+149 FNTLLPLANALKQ
-162 VRKVLSEL
+162 VKKVLFEL
-170 NSDFKILLVV
+170 NSDFKIILVV

-216 NLSDSICK
+216 NLADSICK
-224 VFGKNFSNPSPQHNV
+224 VFGKNFSNPTLKDNI

-256 LSNGKPDKSLEVM
+256 LPNGKPDKSLEVM

-279 TRKDV
+279 TRDSSA
-284 PVAPINFDESFLEE
+284 VAPINFDENFLEE
-298 FLAELFNGIDRR
+298 FLAEMFSGIDRR

-322 HKMTLAAGVKLELC
+322 HKMSLATGIKPELC
-336 SYAVLIYE
+336 SYAILIYE
-344 IVSCISS
+344 IVSCIAS

-356 KNLCTVKNNSN
+356 KNLCTVTN
-367 GTFTLVFKDVDF
+367 GQTAHLRWFLKMWNFFQILMLANTSKFLKILETFSVLKSLIILCRIQGLLNF
-379 SSNIYTGKY
+379 
-388 RQFSENLRDFF
+388 QF
-399 CLNKTYYTNPYI
+399 
-411 KSDVFFI
+411 
-418 RDEKSYLMKLLAD
+418 
-431 EKNIYDD
+431 
-438 YSQKTYFDFI
+438 
-448 SDTKVFLSEY
+448 
-458 DKIMHTMLFNS
+458 